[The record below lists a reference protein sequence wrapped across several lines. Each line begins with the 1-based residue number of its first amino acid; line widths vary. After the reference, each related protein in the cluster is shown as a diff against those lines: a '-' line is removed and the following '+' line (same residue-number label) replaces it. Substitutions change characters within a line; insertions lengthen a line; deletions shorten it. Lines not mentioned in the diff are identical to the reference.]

1 MKNASIVF
9 IEAVV
14 IADYP
19 RKQLI
24 VLSQIRSS
32 GEEPTIAETSLPHIK
47 SRIAFHE
54 EPWRSF
60 SGADIFGSLPLKVSF
75 CAAREVKAFIRRWK
89 LGILKKSASFE
100 ALFSNVIEVLNTA
113 LTAQTAFFLAE
124 L

>member
-14 IADYP
+14 IADYS

-32 GEEPTIAETSLPHIK
+32 CEEPTIAEISLLHIK
-47 SRIAFHE
+47 PRIAFHE
-54 EPWRSF
+54 EPRRSF
-60 SGADIFGSLPLKVSF
+60 NGADIFGSLPLKVSF
-75 CAAREVKAFIRRWK
+75 SPAREVKASIRRWK
-89 LGILKKSASFE
+89 LGILEKCASFE

-113 LTAQTAFFLAE
+113 LTAQAAFFLAE